1 MDLTTIRKRLVKTG
15 KMGGCVTEPLAELD
29 AELEVAISQESG
41 KLESKQ
47 WLTELRRGAGGL
59 RSSND
64 FPALNVRQCAR
75 IENAISH
82 NPGLLLNFY
91 VWLASGCLTTAF
103 VMTQRSAAVRRI
115 ETSSNESTR
124 ETLLSSL
131 RSGVAFATVGIS
143 HLTTSRRHL
152 SQPPLCAL
160 QTSQGWLLEGFS
172 PWVTGARFADT
183 LVVGAVETAH
193 SKETES
199 SKSRELLFAIP
210 SNRLGLEIEPCGELM
225 ALNGSATGPVR
236 FCRVMASK
244 ADVLHGPVENV
255 MEVSSRKPE
264 TEVQRAS
271 CNPKGGAGGLH
282 TSALALG
289 HAAQAIEY
297 LLSESRLRIELLPIA
312 QGLRKQWEATFGEL
326 CWMDRQHGPHDPV
339 SIRKKAND
347 LALNC
352 TQAAL
357 VAAKGVGFTDGHDV
371 GRWCREA
378 LFFLVWSCPQ
388 SVAQAHLCSFMS

>member
-1 MDLTTIRKRLVKTG
+1 MI
-15 KMGGCVTEPLAELD
+15 EPLAEID
-29 AELEVAISQESG
+29 AHLEAAISQESG
-41 KLESKQ
+41 KPESKE
-47 WLTELRRGAGGL
+47 WLTELRKSAGGL
-59 RSSND
+59 RSTND
-64 FPALNVRQCAR
+64 FPVLNVRHCAR
-75 IENAISH
+75 IENAIS
-82 NPGLLLNFY
+82 NNSRSLLNFY

-115 ETSSNESTR
+115 ETSSNEATR

-131 RSGVAFATVGIS
+131 RSGVTFATVGIS

-152 SQPPLCAL
+152 SQPPLRAIP
-160 QTSQGWLLEGFS
+160 TSEGWLLEGFS

-183 LVVGAVETAH
+183 LVVGAVETVH
-193 SKETES
+193 GKENELSKP
-199 SKSRELLFAIP
+199 RELLFAIP
-210 SNRLGLEIEPCGELM
+210 GNRLGVEIEPCGELM

-236 FCRVMASK
+236 FCRVIASE
-244 ADVLHGPVENV
+244 AEALHGPVENV
-255 MEVSSRKPE
+255 MELSSRKVE
-264 TEVQRAS
+264 KDDQLAS

-297 LLSESRLRIELLPIA
+297 LVAEGRLRGELLPIA
-312 QGLRKQWEATFGEL
+312 QGLRKQWEVAFGEL
-326 CWMDRQHGPHDPV
+326 CWMNGQGGPHDPGAM
-339 SIRKKAND
+339 RKKAND

>member
-1 MDLTTIRKRLVKTG
+1 MI
-15 KMGGCVTEPLAELD
+15 EPLAELD
-29 AELEVAISQESG
+29 AKLEAVISQECG
-41 KLESKQ
+41 KPESKQ
-47 WLTELRRGAGGL
+47 WLTELRRGAVGL

-64 FPALNVRQCAR
+64 FPVLNVRQCAR
-75 IENAISH
+75 IESAIAQS
-82 NPGLLLNFY
+82 PGSLLNFY

-115 ETSSNESTR
+115 ETSLNDATR
-124 ETLLSSL
+124 ETLLMSL
-131 RSGVAFATVGIS
+131 RSGDTFATVGIS

-152 SQPPLCAL
+152 SQPPLRAIPN
-160 QTSQGWLLEGFS
+160 SEGWVLEGFS

-183 LVVGAVETAH
+183 LVVGAVETGNA
-193 SKETES
+193 KKNES
-199 SKSRELLFAIP
+199 SQPRELLFAIP
-210 SNRLGLEIEPCGELM
+210 GNRLGVAVEPCGELM

-236 FCRVMASK
+236 FCSVNASN

-255 MEVSSRKPE
+255 MEVSSRKAEKVDQPD
-264 TEVQRAS
+264 S

-282 TSALALG
+282 TSALAIG

-297 LLSESRLRIELLPIA
+297 LFNESQLRHELFPIA
-312 QGLRKQWEATFGEL
+312 DGLRKQWEQAFGEL
-326 CWMDRQHGPHDPV
+326 CRMDSQEGPHDQGAM
-339 SIRKKAND
+339 RKKAND

>member
-1 MDLTTIRKRLVKTG
+1 MI
-15 KMGGCVTEPLAELD
+15 EPLAKLD
-29 AELEVAISQESG
+29 SELEAAISAECG
-41 KLESKQ
+41 KSESKQ
-47 WLTELRRGAGGL
+47 WLSELRLGASGL
-59 RSSND
+59 RSPND
-64 FPALNVRQCAR
+64 FPVLNVRRCAR
-75 IENAISH
+75 IENAITNNTGSLNSH
-82 NPGLLLNFY
+82 ESSYSLLRFY

-115 ETSSNESTR
+115 ETSSNESTS

-131 RSGVAFATVGIS
+131 REGVTFATVGIS

-152 SQPPLCAL
+152 SQPPLRAVP
-160 QTSQGWLLEGFS
+160 TDEGWLLEGFS

-183 LVVGAVETAH
+183 LVVGAVEVDTA
-193 SKETES
+193 SES
-199 SKSRELLFAIP
+199 SKPRELLFAIP
-210 SNRLGLEIEPCGELM
+210 RSRLGVEVEPCGELM

-236 FCRVMASK
+236 FEQVVASE
-244 ADVLHGPVENV
+244 AEVLHGPVENV
-255 MEVSSRKPE
+255 MEVSSRKAPAE
-264 TEVQRAS
+264 DCSAS
-271 CNPKGGAGGLH
+271 SNSKGGAGGLH
-282 TSALALG
+282 TSALAIG

-297 LLSESRLRIELLPIA
+297 LLSKSRQRVELIPIA
-312 QGLRKQWEATFGEL
+312 EGLRKQWQAAFGEL
-326 CWMDRQHGPHDPV
+326 CWMDSQEGPHDQV
-339 SIRKKAND
+339 SMRKKAND